1 MLEKQKRN
9 RSPQKG
15 LKRNTPASG
24 HHNLFCPSPH
34 VVVVIVV
41 ISRIEILLLL
51 VIVVVAT
58 GVALPTIVDCLL
70 TATRTRPLSTRV
82 VVVHALVPF
91 IALLRCIL
99 LLPLCLRLRFW
110 LRLRPLLLI
119 LLLFK
124 Y

>member
-1 MLEKQKRN
+1 MLEEQKRN
-9 RSPQKG
+9 RSPQIGIEKKDSRQW
-15 LKRNTPASG
+15 LP
-24 HHNLFCPSPH
+24 HLFCISPH
-34 VVVVIVV
+34 VIVVVIV

-58 GVALPTIVDCLL
+58 GVALPTIIDCLL

-110 LRLRPLLLI
+110 LRLRRLLLI